1 MLLGYARVSTRDQDP
16 TRQVDALVAAGV
28 DSDAI
33 YVDHGV
39 SGMKTSRPEWDRL
52 VDHLRPGDTV
62 LVTELSRL
70 GRTVRGLVV
79 LVDDLAKRD
88 VGVRSLTQGID
99 TTPGRGAV
107 STLLLAVFAALA
119 EIEREVLV
127 ERTLDG
133 LAAARARGRV
143 GGRPR
148 ALTDEQIAAARD
160 LAAARRPHAE
170 IARTL
175 GVSRSTVFRALR
187 EPEKVSP

>member
-1 MLLGYARVSTRDQDP
+1 MLLGLARVSTREQDP
-16 TRQVDALVAAGV
+16 TRQVDALTAAGCERV
-28 DSDAI
+28 W
-33 YVDHGV
+33 VEHGV
-39 SGMKTSRPEWDRL
+39 GGTRAKRPELDDLLSHAR
-52 VDHLRPGDTV
+52 VGDTLV
-62 LVTELSRL
+62 VTELSRL
-70 GRTVRGLVV
+70 GRTVRRLVE
-79 LVDDLAKRD
+79 LVDDLAKQG

-99 TTPGRGAV
+99 TTPASSNAGV

-119 EIEREVLV
+119 QIEREVLI

-148 ALTDEQIAAARD
+148 ALTDEQVAAARD

-175 GVSRSTVFRALR
+175 GVSRSTLFRALR
-187 EPEKVSP
+187 ESEKVSA